1 MRFLLAVIL
10 FSQML
15 FSLNEIKSTNWNKDK
30 FIVTFE
36 ENIKQDNLTHWYFY
50 HKGSKKYKYIY
61 DIKHIKI
68 RKPIILKEKKFVD
81 TIVIGQYKI
90 DKLRI
95 SFRNNKELDF
105 NYKVIKNRIIF
116 DFHKA
121 SKSVAKTKIHKESKP
136 AKKTYLQDNQ
146 KRIIVIDAGHGGKDG
161 GAVYKKNKA
170 VEKVIAL
177 NTALYTKEY
186 LEQMGYTVFMTRET
200 DVFIKLINR
209 TKFANK
215 KNADL
220 FISIHVNSL
229 PKKGNFTKKNG
240 IETYFLSPAKS
251 ERAKRIS
258 AKENYHDFDRTSK
271 AGKNAIL
278 SISTKAK
285 IMQSHKLAIDI
296 QNNVIHRLQKYYY
309 HIRNNG
315 VKSAPFWVLVGA
327 QMPSILL
334 EIGYITGNY
343 DGKRLLDRLYKK
355 RLAKGIANG
364 VDEYFQK
371 N

>member
-1 MRFLLAVIL
+1 MRLLLTVIVL
-10 FSQML
+10 SEML
-15 FSLNEIKSTNWNKDK
+15 FGFNKIESTNWNHEK

-36 ENIKQDNLTHWYFY
+36 KNIKKENLNHWYFY
-50 HKGSKKYKYIY
+50 HKGTKTYKYIY
-61 DIKHIKI
+61 DIKNVKI
-68 RKPIILKEKKFVD
+68 NKAIILKENKFID

-95 SFRNNKELDF
+95 SFRNKKELDF

-121 SKSVAKTKIHKESKP
+121 SKNVIKKKPHKQAKQKHKYYI
-136 AKKTYLQDNQ
+136 KKNN
-146 KRIIVIDAGHGGKDG
+146 KIIVIDAGHGGKDG
-161 GAVYKKNKA
+161 GAVYKKNKS
-170 VEKVIAL
+170 VEKDIAL
-177 NTALYTKEY
+177 NTALYTRDY
-186 LEQMGYTVFMTRET
+186 LEKMGYTVFMTRDK
-200 DVFIKLINR
+200 DVFIKLIKR

-215 KNADL
+215 HNADL

-229 PKKGNFTKKNG
+229 PKKGRFTKKNG
-240 IETYFLSPAKS
+240 IETYFLSPAKT
-251 ERAKRIS
+251 ERAKLIS

-271 AGKNAIL
+271 AGKNAVL

-315 VKSAPFWVLVGA
+315 VKSAPFWFW
-327 QMPSILL
+327 L
-334 EIGYITGNY
+334 EL
-343 DGKRLLDRLYKK
+343 KCHQ
-355 RLAKGIANG
+355 
-364 VDEYFQK
+364 FF
-371 N
+371 